1 MSCHQHIGICMSNIY
16 KVIIIILLV
25 YIAWVNHVYVQVGWC
40 ESEIEILRFQID
52 DIHTTLT
59 TQ

>member
-1 MSCHQHIGICMSNIY
+1 MSNIY
-16 KVIIIILLV
+16 RVIIIILLV

>member
-1 MSCHQHIGICMSNIY
+1 MSNIY
-16 KVIIIILLV
+16 RLIIIILLV
-25 YIAWVNHVYVQVGWC
+25 YIIWVDHMYVQVGWC